1 MQSFLLTTDP
11 NLVFQAFQGL
21 IMGLVQGITEF
32 LPISSTA
39 HLIIFR
45 DLLHWESNGQGSGW
59 TKASIDAI
67 QFGSVVAVLIYF
79 WTDLTRL
86 LGGAWRA
93 IQARD
98 WQQEDFR
105 VVVGIAIGTLP
116 ALIGGLALKKLGIK
130 LESPVL
136 IAVMSI
142 VMALLLGLAEKIGSR
157 KRNFEQLQTSDGVL
171 VGLGQMIAL
180 LPGASRSGSTLTTG
194 LLLGLDRETA
204 ARFSF
209 LLGFPTLAIATLAQ
223 AKDVLQEPD
232 MIFPVLVGT
241 VSSLVFSLL
250 SIKWLLNFLKNQSA
264 WIFVWYRL
272 AFAAF
277 LLVAVSQK
285 LFG

>member
-1 MQSFLLTTDP
+1 MQSLLLTTEP
-11 NLVFQAFQGL
+11 NLLFQAFQGL

-45 DLLHWESNGQGSGW
+45 DLLHWEGNGW

-67 QFGSVVAVLIYF
+67 QFGSVIAVLIYF
-79 WTDLTRL
+79 WKDLSYL
-86 LGGAWRA
+86 IGGAWESL
-93 IQARD
+93 QEKN
-98 WQQEDFR
+98 WQREEWR
-105 VVVGIAIGTLP
+105 VVMGIAIGTLP
-116 ALIGGLALKKLGIK
+116 ALIGGLILKKLEIQ

-157 KRNFEQLQTSDGVL
+157 KRNFDQLQTSDGIL

-204 ARFSF
+204 AKFSF

-223 AKDVLQEPD
+223 AKDVLQEPN
-232 MIFPVLVGT
+232 MIFPVLIGT
-241 VSSLVFSLL
+241 ISTLVFSLL

-272 AFAAF
+272 AFGVF
-277 LLVAVSQK
+277 LLVAASQK
-285 LFG
+285 LFD